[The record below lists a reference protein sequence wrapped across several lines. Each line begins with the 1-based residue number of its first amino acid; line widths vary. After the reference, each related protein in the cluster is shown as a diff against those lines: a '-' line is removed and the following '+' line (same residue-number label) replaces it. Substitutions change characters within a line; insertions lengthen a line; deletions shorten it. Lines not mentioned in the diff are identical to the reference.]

1 MPRPLQR
8 AQKLPMLAGM
18 QAALG
23 KAILEAAG
31 WTIVGGPPA
40 ATRLVLIAAPHTS
53 NWDFLY
59 AIACTSALEL
69 PLRFMAKDSLF
80 RGAQGALLRALG
92 GIAIDRSRAN
102 NVVDAMVGEFAH
114 GEPLALLIPPEG
126 TRKAGKYWKSGF
138 YHIARKANVP
148 VALGFLD
155 YPNKRVGIG
164 PLLTPSGDVKA
175 DMDRIR
181 AFYADKGGKVPA
193 NFTPPRLREE
203 DAD

>member
-1 MPRPLQR
+1 
-8 AQKLPMLAGM
+8 MLLLM

-23 KAILEAAG
+23 KAILDAAG
-31 WTIVGGPPA
+31 WTIVGGAPNVA
-40 ATRLVLIAAPHTS
+40 RCVLIAAPHTS

-59 AIACTSALEL
+59 AIACTSALGL

-92 GIAIDRSRAN
+92 GIAIDRSKAN
-102 NVVDAMVGEFAH
+102 NVVDAMVQEFER
-114 GEPLALLIPPEG
+114 GEPLVLLIPPEG
-126 TRKAGKYWKSGF
+126 TRKARDYWKSGF
-138 YHIARKANVP
+138 YHIARGAGVP

-164 PLLTPSGDVKA
+164 PLVELSGDVKS

-193 NFTPPRLREE
+193 SFTPPRLREE
-203 DAD
+203 DAS